1 MTRLL
6 QLGQELEWQVL
17 QLRGMDSEDT
27 EQTAEISGFEP
38 AADNTSA
45 GEVSEI
51 LFEQQRAVIATADKI
66 QRELL
71 STVRFDPLRLVGV
84 GGPIAYTLDSVADM
98 VVAIDEIRR
107 DATTNIEGLPS
118 TVRSFQGLLRG
129 YCEEGRPVAA

>member
-1 MTRLL
+1 MMRLL

-17 QLRGMDSEDT
+17 ELRRPTPQAPAETAVEDAFGPSIGDPSSES
-27 EQTAEISGFEP
+27 I
-38 AADNTSA
+38 
-45 GEVSEI
+45 GER
-51 LFEQQRAVIATADKI
+51 QRVVIATVDKI

-84 GGPIAYTLDSVADM
+84 GGPIAATLDTVADLI
-98 VVAIDEIRR
+98 VAIDEIRR
-107 DATTNIEGLPS
+107 EATSNVGSLPS